1 MAALL
6 DERPGSCDYLKR
18 RCPPALLLL
27 LLLVLVLPL
36 LLLSRRLHL
45 VCHVPAVSK

>member
-27 LLLVLVLPL
+27 LLLVLPL